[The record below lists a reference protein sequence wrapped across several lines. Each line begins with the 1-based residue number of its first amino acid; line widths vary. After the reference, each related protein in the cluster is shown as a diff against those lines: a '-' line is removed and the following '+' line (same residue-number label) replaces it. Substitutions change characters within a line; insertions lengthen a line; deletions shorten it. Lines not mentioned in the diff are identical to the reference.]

1 MIQVK
6 GIIIMI
12 LRERLYLI
20 LLLDLGI
27 RLGMDLGIHREL
39 LWVLWILKK
48 IVILCVSLNVDVDVY
63 VSLCFLLSNKLNNTF
78 SFASLHFLYQ
88 NTAENQSEPD
98 IEKASANFS
107 GSETE
112 ITELEKNVPQ
122 Q

>member
-1 MIQVK
+1 MIT
-6 GIIIMI
+6 
-12 LRERLYLI
+12 RERLYLI